1 MNLFVQS
8 YDKVADQCENVEPL
22 KNKSIFSFLQYFTQF
37 SQVFFFFYVDYVE
50 QFTLYESDTSGY

>member
-37 SQVFFFFYVDYVE
+37 SQVFFFFYVE
-50 QFTLYESDTSGY
+50 QFTLYESDT